1 MDELVSVIQQLAI
14 EVLLDEIQHLL
25 QQRVERHLVRSDRGD
40 RQLGS
45 FQEILRSDL
54 GSGNLELVS
63 EATLQTPDDH
73 PLFLQAAAAGQV
85 KVEDGVG
92 ENQVCFRAGTDSEP
106 PD

>member
-25 QQRVERHLVRSDRGD
+25 QQRVERYLVRSDRGD